1 MHPHSLSAPVQEPGP
16 ETPARAGRREALK
29 RGACAC
35 LGAALA
41 GHGATALADDGGADQ
56 RPTRGDRLVVAG
68 ADGTPRPLTVADI
81 KPGSKPVLAF
91 PYDPVSKQVRDGS
104 RFNKVLLVRLEPA
117 GIDGA
122 TKSRAAEGVMAFSAV
137 CTHQGCDVT
146 EWVDADKAV
155 MCFCHFSRFDPARG
169 GQVVAG
175 PAPRPLPALP
185 LTVDRGQLAVA
196 GPFTSAPGV
205 KAAG

>member
-1 MHPHSLSAPVQEPGP
+1 MEPQTFPVPVSETGP
-16 ETPARAGRREALK
+16 ATPPCAGRRDALK

-35 LGAALA
+35 LGVAFA
-41 GHGATALADDGGADQ
+41 GSAVPARADDATDQ

-68 ADGTPRPLTVADI
+68 TDGTPRPLTVADI

-91 PYDPVSKQVRDGS
+91 PFDPAGKVVRDGS
-104 RFNKVLLVRLEPA
+104 RFNKVLLVRLDPA
-117 GIDGA
+117 GLDA
-122 TKSRAAEGVMAFSAV
+122 TAKARAADGVMAFSAV

-169 GQVVAG
+169 GQEVAG

-205 KAAG
+205 KAVG